1 MLMLPS
7 QSELSNTTVTE
18 LANQLYPATTF
29 DTALPIHWVRACRA
43 RRFDP
48 TGSIVWGYPQGF
60 IFGQPLPL
68 TLEAMLR
75 LARFAADIQ

>member
-43 RRFDP
+43 RGFEP
-48 TGSIVWGYPQGF
+48 VGAVVWGYPQGF
-60 IFGQPLPL
+60 ILGQPLPL
-68 TLEAMLR
+68 TQEAMLR
-75 LARFAADIQ
+75 LSRFAGDLS

>member
-29 DTALPIHWVRACRA
+29 DRVMVI
-43 RRFDP
+43 
-48 TGSIVWGYPQGF
+48 S
-60 IFGQPLPL
+60 
-68 TLEAMLR
+68 
-75 LARFAADIQ
+75 

>member
-7 QSELSNTTVTE
+7 QTELSNTTVTE

-43 RRFDP
+43 RGFEP
-48 TGSIVWGYPQGF
+48 VGAVVWGYPQGF
-60 IFGQPLPL
+60 ILGQPLPL

-75 LARFAADIQ
+75 LARFAGDLS

>member
-29 DTALPIHWVRACRA
+29 DTALPIDWVRACCA
-43 RRFDP
+43 RGFDP
-48 TGSIVWGYPQGF
+48 TGSVVWGYPQGF
-60 IFGQPLPL
+60 ILGQPLPL

-75 LARFAADIQ
+75 LSRFAGDLS